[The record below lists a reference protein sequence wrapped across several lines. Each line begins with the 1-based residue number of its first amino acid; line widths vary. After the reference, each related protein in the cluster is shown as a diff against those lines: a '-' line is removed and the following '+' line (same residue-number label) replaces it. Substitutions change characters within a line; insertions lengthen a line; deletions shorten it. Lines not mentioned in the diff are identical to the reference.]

1 MATDWRP
8 REDAE
13 ERLKMHLAYEQ
24 HHGKA
29 RKRKKLIRVLTRISV
44 TALTIAVL
52 LLLADAATSFDIQ
65 YLSEAAIVALAVGAI
80 LFVTVII
87 LKNKKRRQ

>member
-13 ERLKMHLAYEQ
+13 ERLKMSLAYEK

-29 RKRKKLIRVLTRISV
+29 RQRKKLIRVLTRVSV
-44 TALTIAVL
+44 VALVTAVL
-52 LLLADAATSFDIQ
+52 LLIVDMATSFDIDG
-65 YLSEAAIVALAVGAI
+65 LLIAAIVAMAVGAVS
-80 LFVTVII
+80 FVTVII
-87 LKNKKRRQ
+87 LKNKKRRR

>member
-13 ERLKMHLAYEQ
+13 ERLRMHLAYEQ

-29 RKRKKLIRVLTRISV
+29 RKRKKLIRVLTRVSV
-44 TALTIAVL
+44 VAMVMAAL
-52 LLLADAATSFDIQ
+52 LLVAEMATSFDIQ
-65 YLSEAAIVALAVGAI
+65 YLLEAAIALMAIGAV